1 MDSSQEKFY
10 PDTSFQEDEDYR
22 DFEYSGP
29 PPSAM
34 MNLEKK
40 PAKSILKSSKLS
52 DTTEYQPI
60 LSNYSHRAQ
69 EFGVKSAFP
78 PSVRA
83 LLDSSENCDRLSSS
97 PGLFGAFS
105 IRGSEPG
112 SDRSPSPS
120 KNDSFFT
127 PDSNHNSLSQSTTT
141 GHLGLPQKQYPDPPH
156 PVPHRS
162 LFSPQNTLAA
172 PTGHPPTPGVE
183 KVLAPTISTTST
195 IEFKNMLKNASR
207 KPSDDKHF
215 GQAPNKGT
223 SSDGVVGLSNLA
235 QPSLTATEQQQQEE
249 HYRIETRVSS
259 SCLDLP
265 DSTEEKGAPI
275 ETLG

>member
-60 LSNYSHRAQ
+60 LSSYSHRAQ

-105 IRGSEPG
+105 VRGNEPG

-120 KNDSFFT
+120 K
-127 PDSNHNSLSQSTTT
+127 
-141 GHLGLPQKQYPDPPH
+141 K
-156 PVPHRS
+156 
-162 LFSPQNTLAA
+162 
-172 PTGHPPTPGVE
+172 
-183 KVLAPTISTTST
+183 
-195 IEFKNMLKNASR
+195 
-207 KPSDDKHF
+207 
-215 GQAPNKGT
+215 
-223 SSDGVVGLSNLA
+223 
-235 QPSLTATEQQQQEE
+235 
-249 HYRIETRVSS
+249 
-259 SCLDLP
+259 
-265 DSTEEKGAPI
+265 
-275 ETLG
+275 